1 MTCQHLRSLEAE
13 LISAG
18 VKETCRGAVWTK
30 NCREWVY
37 FDVVLDTDS
46 IASRMKLPPCVQVHE
61 NLAPKSGTERG
72 FVCNECNDGIM
83 GLISGDK
90 VYR

>member
-1 MTCQHLRSLEAE
+1 MTCQHLYALEAE
-13 LISAG
+13 LIAAG
-18 VKETCRGAVWTK
+18 IKETYRGKAWSL

-37 FDVVLDTDS
+37 FDVVLDISS
-46 IASRMKLPPCVQVHE
+46 IAARMKFPPCVEVHE
-61 NLAPKSGTERG
+61 NLDPKSGTERG

-83 GLISGDK
+83 GHISGER